1 MSNCFGITADILS
14 GQLVPALAAVAY
26 GDFSGNRPVSTACTR
41 DGRLKSGVPAN
52 SDEFSSVSKNEVAM
66 DNQRVYE
73 LGQRLKAIYRER
85 LDGDPDELI
94 RIWDDGVWYYV
105 LRNDDTQAVFP
116 IRYLAENRE
125 ADVVDA
131 LRQFKPVD

>member
-1 MSNCFGITADILS
+1 
-14 GQLVPALAAVAY
+14 
-26 GDFSGNRPVSTACTR
+26 
-41 DGRLKSGVPAN
+41 
-52 SDEFSSVSKNEVAM
+52 M
-66 DNQRVYE
+66 DNQRIFE

-85 LDGDPDELI
+85 LGGDPDELI